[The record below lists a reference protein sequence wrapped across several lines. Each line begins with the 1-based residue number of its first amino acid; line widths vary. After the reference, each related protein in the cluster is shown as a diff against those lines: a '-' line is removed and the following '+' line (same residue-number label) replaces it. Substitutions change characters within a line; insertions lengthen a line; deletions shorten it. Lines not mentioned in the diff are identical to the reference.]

1 MIAAKTTN
9 ARQHRGQ
16 NLKTAQLTPRNDN
29 GTGGDHF
36 ANELSND
43 AQIAS
48 ENGSGA
54 TVEGREGD
62 GAIVSLVCEISC
74 NNCQHQALLEE
85 GLFECSLGHLLNA
98 RVDDR
103 TIQLMPNICKS
114 YAFGIGS
121 TGNDLARLEQVI
133 QRGLETFIEVGN
145 ALSQIRDRRLYA
157 QSHQSF
163 EEYCKER
170 WGLKQSRAYQLM
182 DAAQTIENLSQ
193 SSTIVE
199 LPKNE
204 AQCRPL
210 TKLPPEQQ
218 AEAWQEAVQSAPN
231 GKVTAAHVQQIVEE
245 KFSQVEDIALP
256 QMAQLKAMF
265 SQVGQVEDT
274 RDGKG
279 FAVLRPD
286 LGNPF
291 PLMFRNRQQAWDYW
305 QAKRDVLLGLAG
317 RKPMPS
323 EVDDFAPEAVAAV
336 ELQQAIES
344 RTVRALE
351 VDRQCFVVVSAA
363 CESFS
368 SLNRLGWSKEAIADV
383 AQQVIE
389 FLLVVEV

>member
-16 NLKTAQLTPRNDN
+16 NLKTAQLTPRIDN
-29 GTGGDHF
+29 GGNSSNP

-85 GLFECSLGHLLNA
+85 GLFDCSLGHLLNA
-98 RVDDR
+98 AVADL
-103 TIQLMPNICKS
+103 TIQLMSNICKS
-114 YAFGIGS
+114 YAKGTGS

-182 DAAQTIENLSQ
+182 DAAQAVENLKT
-193 SSTIVE
+193 STIVE

-231 GKVTAAHVQQIVEE
+231 GKVTAAHVQQVVEQ

-256 QMAQLKAMF
+256 KLQQLKDIF
-265 SQVGQVEDT
+265 SQVGQVEDS

-351 VDRQCFVVVSAA
+351 VDRQCFVVVRAA

-368 SLNRLGWSKEAIADV
+368 SLNQLGWSKEAIADV